1 MVLSS
6 GGRGIISAVAAFVIG
21 GGLGCGPSGGKADDR
36 PVPIRL
42 EPAEVRVFSLQ
53 VSDLKRDTFGNGKKP
68 ATGDSVAFWLANTG
82 TVVAGRFE
90 TDDPVSRF
98 DEEASRLI
106 TFSDDRGTDLT
117 LPPDGEEINTFF
129 DNNKPIAVRLGP
141 GSGEG
146 EFVIRGYRVP
156 AADATAL
163 KGMAELAFMRLSGR
177 KTAELGEVS
186 LEADTTIEVGP
197 LRLRFVDP
205 ERAWSSPRRSGILTP
220 GPDSP
225 VGDDANRPATPT
237 AETHV
242 AFQTESSRVAIES
255 MEWLDGDGNVLET
268 FKGDNFDTDRMT
280 FFRERPAAERVTV
293 RVIYYES
300 AEPVIL
306 PLRFETGLGLRPS
319 AKADSAA
326 HGIRRSP

>member
-21 GGLGCGPSGGKADDR
+21 GGLGCGPSGGDADDR
-36 PVPIRL
+36 PEPVRL
-42 EPAEVRVFSLQ
+42 EPAEVSVFSLQ

-68 ATGDSVAFWLANTG
+68 ATGESVAFWLANTG

-90 TDDPVSRF
+90 SDDPVSRF

-141 GSGEG
+141 GDGEG

-163 KGMAELAFMRLSGR
+163 KGVADLAFMRLSGR
-177 KTAELGEVS
+177 KTAEQAEVP
-186 LEADTTIEVGP
+186 LEADTAIEVGP

-205 ERAWSSPRRSGILTP
+205 ERAWSSPRRSGTLTL
-220 GPDSP
+220 GPDNP
-225 VGDDANRPATPT
+225 VVGDANRPATPT

-242 AFQTESSRVAIES
+242 AFEAEPTRTAIES
-255 MEWLDGDGNVLET
+255 VEWLGGDGNVLET
-268 FKGDNFDTDRMT
+268 FKGENFDMDRMT
-280 FFRERPAAERVTV
+280 FFSERPAAERVTV
-293 RVIYYES
+293 RVTYYES

-319 AKADSAA
+319 AETDSAA
-326 HGIRRSP
+326 QALRRSP